1 MALRRSYRSV
11 LFVPADRTDRV
22 LSAPSRGAD
31 AIVAD
36 LEDAVAPDAKAG
48 ARTSLSELLV
58 AGRVEGRVL
67 VRVNAA
73 GTRYI
78 ADDVAALA
86 PAFGSLEALVLP
98 MSSPDGVA
106 ELHRLL
112 DEHGAP
118 DDLAIV
124 AIAETAAGI
133 LDARETAAASP
144 RVTQM
149 LFGPADLSAEL
160 GVTVTADGAELSHA
174 RAHLVLA
181 SAAAGLLPPVDG
193 PYLNVDDAAGLVRSV
208 RVARTLGFGGKAAI
222 HPAQLGAIHAEFT
235 PDEATLDW
243 AREVVAAAE
252 AAAAG
257 GSGVARL
264 ADGTF
269 VDEPITRRARAL
281 LAGAGS

>member
-36 LEDAVAPDAKAG
+36 LEDAVAPDSKAG
-48 ARTSLSELLV
+48 ARTSLAELLA

-73 GTRYI
+73 GTSYI

-86 PAFGSLEALVLP
+86 PAFGALEALVLP

-112 DEHGAP
+112 TEHDAP
-118 DDLAIV
+118 DDLAII

-160 GVTVTADGAELSHA
+160 GVTVTAEGTELAHA

-193 PYLNVDDAAGLVRSV
+193 PYLNVDDSAGLVRSV

-222 HPAQLGAIHAEFT
+222 HPAQLAAIHAEFA

-243 AREVVAAAE
+243 ARAVVAAAE
-252 AAAAG
+252 SAAAG